1 MGSIQGFKRSI
12 SQFILEPMDVTVIIQ
27 TPDLQMRKTKKV
39 VNDRIKLGIKVTLE
53 TVLAVRNRAPEI
65 GAG

>member
-1 MGSIQGFKRSI
+1 MGSIQGFKRSV
-12 SQFILEPMDVTVIIQ
+12 SQFILEPMNVTVIIQ

-53 TVLAVRNRAPEI
+53 NVLAVRNRAPEI